1 MPKKNPIRNQR
12 DWKLFLGV
20 SWEGFEKCVIS
31 WNACIYG
38 KPVDIRDH
46 SVITCLIDA
55 VRLSGFDLEKW
66 RLMDILDLAHI
77 RFNIQFRKYE
87 SESFDTI

>member
-20 SWEGFEKCVIS
+20 SWEGFEMSKCVIA
-31 WNACIYG
+31 WNAWICG

-66 RLMDILDLAHI
+66 RLMDILDLAH
-77 RFNIQFRKYE
+77 
-87 SESFDTI
+87 